1 MMKLV
6 QMIAGF
12 TALALNQSCFALID
26 TATGIAF
33 APKLGDLEIFGVGVR
48 RKGPIKIYSV
58 GMYSSSVVKESLSL
72 IPSTDENKALSIL
85 RSGAKDTPTSFLLE
99 MNFKVGAEKI
109 ASAIAESV
117 APRHNG
123 SPSDVNKLKTLI
135 FDGVSS
141 KGAATKGT
149 TFLFSCSKE
158 GVTVS
163 VDGKL
168 QGTVASPGLGKAF
181 CDVYLDE
188 DTVSPKMV
196 SSCLE
201 NCCGSF

>member
-1 MMKLV
+1 MKLLQTIV
-6 QMIAGF
+6 GF
-12 TALALNQSCFALID
+12 TALALNKSCFALTD
-26 TATGIAF
+26 KATGIAF

-58 GMYSSSVVKESLSL
+58 GMYSSSVVKKSLAS

-85 RSGAKDTPTSFLLE
+85 RSGAKDTSTSFLLE

-123 SPSDVNKLKTLI
+123 SPSDVGKLKTLI
-135 FDGVSS
+135 FDGVSA

-149 TFLFSCSKE
+149 TFLFSCSEE
-158 GVTVS
+158 GLTVS

-168 QGTVASPGLGKAF
+168 QGTVASPGLAKAF

-201 NCCGSF
+201 NCCGH

>member
-1 MMKLV
+1 VKHPNIGNTHSAVDHYFLYDRV
-6 QMIAGF
+6 PHV
-12 TALALNQSCFALID
+12 N
-26 TATGIAF
+26 
-33 APKLGDLEIFGVGVR
+33 DLCVVSDVN
-48 RKGPIKIYSV
+48 KWTTQIYSV
-58 GMYSSSVVKESLSL
+58 GMYSSSVVKKSLAS

-85 RSGAKDTPTSFLLE
+85 RSGAKDTSTSFLLE

-123 SPSDVNKLKTLI
+123 SPSDVGKLKTLI
-135 FDGVSS
+135 FDGVSA

-149 TFLFSCSKE
+149 TFLFSCSEE
-158 GVTVS
+158 GLTVS

-168 QGTVASPGLGKAF
+168 QGTVASPGLAKAF

-201 NCCGSF
+201 NCCGN